1 MTGSGTAQ
9 LDLSADQRKQLE
21 LPVDPPRDPIGG
33 WRSTRAKTQAWFWR
47 HRRSLL
53 IVTPLLVI
61 VAAVRLWG
69 LSHGP
74 GLSDDEGTYVAEAW
88 AVQVQHALAP
98 YTYWYDHPPFGWIQI
113 AAYTWLTGTF
123 HGAGLQVIAVRHLM
137 VGYAVVDAG
146 LIYILARRLGL
157 ARVWAA
163 AAVTMWA
170 LSPLAVGYSRM
181 VYLDNIALPWV
192 LGAFVLAATPRKSLW
207 AHTLAG
213 ALFAM
218 GVLSKETMIL
228 LLPGFVWLAWRHTDR
243 RTRSFCLVGMGAAGV
258 LLLLIY
264 PLMAVLRGE
273 LLPGAGHVSLVEAL
287 KWQFLTRPSSGSALS
302 AHSASRTLVDS
313 WLALDAW
320 LPWLGVIGGF
330 GCLVSA
336 RLRPLGVTVLILLAA
351 GLRPGYLPQPYVV
364 AFLPF
369 AALAAAATAQ
379 LGWHALRERPPVPIR
394 PGARH
399 EARLLA
405 AGRVGALAAMVAVAA
420 VAVPGWL
427 HGDAALA
434 GPDETAPVAA
444 AEHWL
449 EAHARGPVTA
459 ASSNRTGF
467 GRDVLVDDTMWSDLV
482 ANGFPQRQVI
492 WFYKLDF
499 VDNLDPSVRHR
510 IHDYRD
516 FGYVVSSP
524 IVRSG
529 LRNSPAPRYALAREA
544 FAHARPVATFG
555 EGPNRIVVERV
566 QTATKAGRQ
575 K

>member
-1 MTGSGTAQ
+1 MTE
-9 LDLSADQRKQLE
+9 LDLSSDQRRDLD

-33 WRSTRAKTQAWFWR
+33 WRSARAKTQAWAWR
-47 HRRSLL
+47 HRRSILV
-53 IVTPLLVI
+53 VTPLLVV
-61 VAAVRLWG
+61 VALVRLWG
-69 LSHGP
+69 ISHGP
-74 GLSDDEGTYVAEAW
+74 GLADDEGTYVAQAW
-88 AVQVQHALAP
+88 AVQTQHALAP

-113 AAYTWLTGTF
+113 ALYTWLTGTF
-123 HGAGLQVIAVRHLM
+123 HGTGLHVVAVRHLM

-146 LIYILARRLGL
+146 LIYMLARRLGV
-157 ARVWAA
+157 ARLWS
-163 AAVTMWA
+163 AVAVGMWA

-213 ALFAM
+213 AFFAL

-228 LLPGFVWLAWRHTDR
+228 TLPGFLWLAWRHTDR
-243 RTRSFCLVGMGAAGV
+243 RTRSFCLVGMCATGV
-258 LLLLIY
+258 LVLLIY

-287 KWQFLTRPSSGSALS
+287 KWQFLSRPSTGSALS
-302 AHSASRTLVDS
+302 AHSASRTLLDS
-313 WLALDAW
+313 WLGLDAW
-320 LPWLGVIGGF
+320 LPWLGVVGALA
-330 GCLVSA
+330 CLAVA
-336 RLRPLGVTVLILLAA
+336 RLRPIGATLLILLAA
-351 GLRPGYLPQPYVV
+351 GLRSGYLPQPYVI

-369 AALAAAATAQ
+369 AAIAAVGAADV
-379 LGWHALRERPPVPIR
+379 GWHALRARPPIPIR
-394 PGARH
+394 AGARH

-405 AGRVGALAAMVAVAA
+405 AGRAGAVAAFVAVAA
-420 VAVPGWL
+420 LVVPGWI
-427 HGDAALA
+427 HGDSALA
-434 GPDETAPVAA
+434 GPNESAPVAA

-449 EAHARGPVTA
+449 EAHARSEVTA
-459 ASSNRTGF
+459 QSSNRTGF

-499 VDNLDPSVRHR
+499 VDNLDPSVRRR
-510 IHDYRD
+510 IHDFRD

-529 LRNSPAPRYALAREA
+529 LQQSPAPRYALARDA
-544 FAHARPVATFG
+544 FAHAKQVAAFG
-555 EGPNRIVVERV
+555 QGPNRIVIERV
-566 QTATKAGRQ
+566 HTATTPRRHR
-575 K
+575 